1 MAYNNRNCNP
11 CSGPIPP
18 ACVEGPPECEGTP
31 CAEIYPAEC
40 TIYNGPEI
48 PNLGITSGMSINE
61 ILMAISENICNC
73 ENENGDECIHPVRW
87 FLKFA
92 TDIYNINIEKE
103 TDIELLNILG
113 GLLDKGIMTSNC
125 DFCCP
130 DYDFYGL
137 VDSITYNTDIIEKI
151 DIPINEDNYRF
162 TECAG
167 NDFTDIEI
175 GTINNESSLCVIKE
189 YMPKSLISSLA
200 ETGLFIACMNNAIAI
215 VDKKTGIS
223 MLNN

>member
-31 CAEIYPAEC
+31 CAEIYPTEC
-40 TIYNGPEI
+40 TIYNGPDI

-73 ENENGDECIHPVRW
+73 ENSNECTHPLRL

-92 TDIYNINIEKE
+92 IDIYNINIDKE
-103 TDIELLNILG
+103 IDIELLNILG
-113 GLLDKGIMTSNC
+113 GLLDIGIMTSNC

-137 VDSITYNTDIIEKI
+137 VDSITYNTYIIENNN
-151 DIPINEDNYRF
+151 IPINEENPRF

-167 NDFTDIEI
+167 KDFTDTEM
-175 GTINNESSLCVIKE
+175 GTINNESSLCIIQE
-189 YMPKSLISSLA
+189 YISSSLINSLA
-200 ETGLFIACMNNAIAI
+200 DIGLFIVCTGNTIVI

>member
-31 CAEIYPAEC
+31 CAEMYPAEC
-40 TIYNGPEI
+40 TIYNGPDI

-73 ENENGDECIHPVRW
+73 ENENGDECIHPVHF
-87 FLKFA
+87 FLEFA
-92 TDIYNINIEKE
+92 TNIYSINKEKGV
-103 TDIELLNILG
+103 DIELLNILEN
-113 GLLDKGIMTSNC
+113 LLNIGIVTSNC

-137 VDSITYNTDIIEKI
+137 VDEITYSTYTENI
-151 DIPINEDNYRF
+151 DIPINEENPRF
-162 TECAG
+162 TECV
-167 NDFTDIEI
+167 NNFEDIEI
-175 GTINNESSLCVIKE
+175 GTINNESSLCIIKDYISE
-189 YMPKSLISSLA
+189 FLISSLA
-200 ETGLFIACMNNAIAI
+200 NIGLFIACTGNTIVI
-215 VDKKTGIS
+215 VDKKT